1 MKGAIVGSGQLGQA
15 LARRVGAARHSCR
28 HGDALNPG
36 QGHTEGINPGRP
48 PHRFCAD
55 ALAEPNGAYGA
66 AMGRSRSALTIQ
78 ARERSPAL
86 LNLAGTPENALDLC
100 LGEHLYP
107 TGKPVWS
114 DDAPG
119 EDGNA

>member
-1 MKGAIVGSGQLGQA
+1 
-15 LARRVGAARHSCR
+15 
-28 HGDALNPG
+28 
-36 QGHTEGINPGRP
+36 
-48 PHRFCAD
+48 
-55 ALAEPNGAYGA
+55 
-66 AMGRSRSALTIQ
+66 MGRSRSALTIQ